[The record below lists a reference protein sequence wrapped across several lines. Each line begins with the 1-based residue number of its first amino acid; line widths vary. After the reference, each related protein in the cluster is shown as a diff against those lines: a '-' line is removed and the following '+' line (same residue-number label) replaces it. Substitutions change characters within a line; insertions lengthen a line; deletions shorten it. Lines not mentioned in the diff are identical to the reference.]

1 MFIKLVGNLL
11 LRIKALFDKEQYSLI
26 SENNLNPYFFSS
38 NNREIESELIAE
50 FFNNHYRHSVLYL
63 DNLITVFSCLHG
75 NISMEIKPTD
85 FEQIKALTSL
95 GSPFMYLNK
104 HNDKYLLTT
113 TLESW
118 RYGIKIDNFTL
129 SHTGFNSD

>member
-1 MFIKLVGNLL
+1 MFIKLVVNLL
-11 LRIKALFDKEQYSLI
+11 QRLKVPFQKEQHRSI
-26 SENNLNPYFFSS
+26 SEDNLHSNFILNNQ
-38 NNREIESELIAE
+38 EIESELIAE

-63 DNLITVFSCLHG
+63 DNLNTVFSCLHG
-75 NISMEIKPTD
+75 NISMEIKPAD

-104 HNDKYLLTT
+104 YNDKYLLTT

-118 RYGIKIDNFTL
+118 RYGVKIENFAL
-129 SHTGFNSD
+129 SLTGFNSY